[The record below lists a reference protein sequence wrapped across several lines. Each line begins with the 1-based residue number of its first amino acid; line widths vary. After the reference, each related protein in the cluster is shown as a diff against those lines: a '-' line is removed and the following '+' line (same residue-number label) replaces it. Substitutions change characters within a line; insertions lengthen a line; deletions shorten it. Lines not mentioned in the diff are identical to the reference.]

1 MQSAEKNIE
10 ERLEELFGQFHRQRQ
25 STITEELLDIVCG
38 SEALGGTKQAGAK
51 AESGRQKAT
60 G

>member
-1 MQSAEKNIE
+1 
-10 ERLEELFGQFHRQRQ
+10 
-25 STITEELLDIVCG
+25 VCG
-38 SEALGGTKQAGAK
+38 FEALGGTKQAGAK